1 MALKIIRV
9 MNSGFCKFSAY
20 THPICSF
27 FPEGLFQTR
36 PLPDAPGGLDSLGS
50 KWMSKENL
58 LANQGEDDPNLFV
71 ALYEFQ
77 SGGDNQLSII
87 KGKSSPPG

>member
-1 MALKIIRV
+1 MHKNNKGKRKKV
-9 MNSGFCKFSAY
+9 MVMWLNFDLYIS
-20 THPICSF
+20 
-27 FPEGLFQTR
+27 EGLFQTR
-36 PLPDAPGGLDSLGS
+36 PLPDAPGGVDSLGS

-58 LANQGEDDPNLFV
+58 LANQEDDPNLFV

-87 KGKSSPPG
+87 KGR